1 MKILVLGHSGSA
13 GGTLGDPQAAWRH
26 VLPKDL
32 EARIGQPVEL
42 AHELLFT
49 HVPGALERA
58 DKLLDRHHPD
68 VVIVP
73 LTTNAA
79 SVKFVSNRVRQLVG
93 KRAGDWFD
101 RTGQKLDAQTRHR
114 GTVGTKLN
122 EGSRWLAHRLIGAAP
137 STSEREMAEGYFE
150 LLRRLAREENLDVI
164 VLGAARHARIASR
177 ENRQE
182 RSLIARFHKEITG
195 ECARLHFAFVDKE
208 KAYDATGD
216 YASTFYADGIHNNE
230 LGHRIQADVLL
241 SVFDDV
247 GRVRSTD

>member
-13 GGTLGDPQAAWRH
+13 GGTLGTADAAWRYL
-26 VLPKDL
+26 LPKDL
-32 EARIGQPVEL
+32 SARIGRPVEL
-42 AHELLFT
+42 AHELLFA
-49 HVPGALERA
+49 HVPGAIERA
-58 DKLLDRHHPD
+58 EKLLAKHEPD

-79 SVKFVSNRVRQLVG
+79 SVKFVSNRVRQLLG

-114 GTVGTKLN
+114 GAIGTRVN
-122 EGSRWLAHRLIGAAP
+122 EGSRWLAHRVIGAAP
-137 STSEREMAEGYFE
+137 STSEQEMTEGYFA
-150 LLRRLAREENLDVI
+150 LLRRLAREEHLEVI
-164 VLGAARHARIASR
+164 VLGAARHARVAGR

-182 RSLIARFHKEITG
+182 RALIARFHREIEA

-208 KAYDATGD
+208 KAYEATGD

-241 SVFDDV
+241 AVFDDE
-247 GRVRSTD
+247 GRVRGRD